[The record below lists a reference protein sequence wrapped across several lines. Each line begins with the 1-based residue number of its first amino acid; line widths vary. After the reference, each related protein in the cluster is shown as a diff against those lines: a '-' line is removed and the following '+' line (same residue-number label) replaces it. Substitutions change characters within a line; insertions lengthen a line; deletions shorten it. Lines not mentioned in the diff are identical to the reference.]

1 MISRPNALP
10 AVLLCFGLLF
20 AACQETEDP
29 APSNSEREAVQ
40 NALDLYVEG
49 LVAQDASILPLA
61 SDVLFVSPTGS
72 ERKGIDEVAPFL
84 EAQEFNEIR
93 VHQTLIDGEYGC
105 ELTDY
110 YWTEGETVPVALC
123 LRVVD
128 GEITEIRPYF
138 DTALLDGN

>member
-1 MISRPNALP
+1 
-10 AVLLCFGLLF
+10 
-20 AACQETEDP
+20 
-29 APSNSEREAVQ
+29 
-40 NALDLYVEG
+40 VEG
-49 LVAQDASILPLA
+49 LVAQDASIIPLA